1 MEKQEKINA
10 YFEKDGP
17 FREAIQKLRQLAHQ
31 TGSEEDY
38 KWNFPV
44 YTWNNK
50 NVFGICRFKSYF
62 GVWFFNGVFLKD
74 PLQVLEN
81 AQEGKTK
88 AMRHWKLTDI
98 SQIDDQAILSYME
111 EAIENQKKG
120 LEVKAERKSTGS
132 KVAELLKTELEGN
145 LSLKTAFSKFTP
157 FKQKEF
163 SEYIDEAKQEA
174 TKLKRLQKIIPLI
187 EEGVGLND
195 AYRKKST

>member
-1 MEKQEKINA
+1 MEKQDKIDA
-10 YFEKDGP
+10 YFEKDDP
-17 FREAIQKLRQLAHQ
+17 FKEGIKKLRQLAFQ
-31 TGSEEDY
+31 TESKEDY

-50 NVFGICRFKSYF
+50 NIFGICRFKNHF
-62 GVWFFNGVFLKD
+62 GIWFFNGVFLKD

-88 AMRHWKLTDI
+88 AMRHWKLIDI
-98 SQIDDQAILSYME
+98 SEIDDNSVLSYMQ

-120 LEVKAERKSTGS
+120 LEVKAERTSADSGVT
-132 KVAELLKTELEGN
+132 ELLTTELEKN
-145 LSLKTAFSKFTP
+145 PSLKNSFSKFTP

-163 SEYIDEAKQEA
+163 SEYIDEAKQQT

-187 EEGVGLND
+187 MEGVGLND